1 MKSQDRNASN
11 ASQQG
16 KPIGF
21 SRRQLLAGTPLAA
34 FGVAVS
40 GLNLGNVT
48 SSVAAELTEK
58 KNSVEAPVDPSR
70 GLVRHSSGTKDE
82 GGRLTKAESKGVS
95 GNQPKRRLLDD
106 AARRLCSRRL

>member
-1 MKSQDRNASN
+1 MKSPDPNGSN
-11 ASQQG
+11 ASDQQA

-34 FGVAVS
+34 FGVVVS

-58 KNSVEAPVDPSR
+58 KNSVEVPVDPS
-70 GLVRHSSGTKDE
+70 GPTC
-82 GGRLTKAESKGVS
+82 
-95 GNQPKRRLLDD
+95 PP
-106 AARRLCSRRL
+106 